1 MAFRLLRICS
11 SEEIFEKRLLELKS
25 DFLIPRK
32 YNAKVID
39 AQFTRIKNLPGENF
53 KEKRKN
59 ALKKKEFIRD
69 IPKEKRIIA
78 PMTFNPKLPN
88 IGQVFNKH
96 FKSMIFKKPELKKS
110 FHAPPMPA
118 LRQPPSL
125 RKMLCSSRLST
136 IVRGDQFQR
145 RSHRSAP
152 GWKKCGK
159 GTTTCCPYALPNKSS
174 VKGLV
179 TGFKHEIKDAVNC
192 ETKNCIYYLICRKS
206 NCKEYPKCEYI
217 GLTTRP
223 FRKRLAEH
231 KQYVK
236 SKILDTPS
244 GKHYNQ
250 SGHNLSHL
258 AGLVLEEV
266 KSSDPF
272 VLRAREFMFIQK
284 FDTFRNGLNGEV

>member
-1 MAFRLLRICS
+1 MV
-11 SEEIFEKRLLELKS
+11 
-25 DFLIPRK
+25 K
-32 YNAKVID
+32 Y
-39 AQFTRIKNLPGENF
+39 T
-53 KEKRKN
+53 
-59 ALKKKEFIRD
+59 
-69 IPKEKRIIA
+69 IIS
-78 PMTFNPKLPN
+78 F
-88 IGQVFNKH
+88 
-96 FKSMIFKKPELKKS
+96 IFKKPELKKS

-136 IVRGDQFQR
+136 IT
-145 RSHRSAP
+145 P
-152 GWKKCGK
+152 GWKKYGK
-159 GTTTCCPYALPNKSS
+159 GTITICPYALPSKAS

-258 AGLVLEEV
+258 AGLVLEVV
-266 KSSDPF
+266 KSADPF